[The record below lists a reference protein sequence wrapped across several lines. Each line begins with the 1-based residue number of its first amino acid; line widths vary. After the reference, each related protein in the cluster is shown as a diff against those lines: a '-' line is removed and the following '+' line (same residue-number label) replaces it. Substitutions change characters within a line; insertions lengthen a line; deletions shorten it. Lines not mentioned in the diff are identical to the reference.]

1 MRNKAPWKLSQ
12 SNPSADSFGCTTVP
26 SHIRKGNA
34 YRTKSPPLK
43 PSNKSPQIP
52 NFSPTHK
59 MTCNFI
65 LLEYNIWYTI
75 SYNPT
80 VTWSIPTLQS
90 NPRFCSKA
98 SWESISSK
106 AFSCPCG
113 LPPKLRSNDTQ
124 RWLLSCK
131 RGHRRLRNLYIYIDI
146 NNSDRSNFQR
156 QHVSTSCHSQHDQHV
171 NISMRSRT
179 ETNLNRSSIHQ
190 ASLSQ
195 QRARRRSKAP
205 QAQAG
210 REPLQQAIHSV
221 NRWICHWEILGK
233 LADSWSR

>member
-59 MTCNFI
+59 MTCNKLTFTI
-65 LLEYNIWYTI
+65 LEYIKIQYI
-75 SYNPT
+75 IYNL
-80 VTWSIPTLQS
+80 LQS
-90 NPRFCSKA
+90 YSHLIHPNPPVYPRFCSKT

-131 RGHRRLRNLYIYIDI
+131 RGHRRLRNLY
-146 NNSDRSNFQR
+146 R
-156 QHVSTSCHSQHDQHV
+156 
-171 NISMRSRT
+171 NIH
-179 ETNLNRSSIHQ
+179 LGQ
-190 ASLSQ
+190 VKF
-195 QRARRRSKAP
+195 SKTAYF
-205 QAQAG
+205 
-210 REPLQQAIHSV
+210 
-221 NRWICHWEILGK
+221 NILPFPT
-233 LADSWSR
+233 

>member
-90 NPRFCSKA
+90 NPRFCSKT

>member
-90 NPRFCSKA
+90 NPRFCSKT

-131 RGHRRLRNLYIYIDI
+131 RGHRRLRNLYIYRYKQLGQVKFSKTACFNILP
-146 NNSDRSNFQR
+146 FPTWPTC
-156 QHVSTSCHSQHDQHV
+156 QH
-171 NISMRSRT
+171 
-179 ETNLNRSSIHQ
+179 LN
-190 ASLSQ
+190 
-195 QRARRRSKAP
+195 
-205 QAQAG
+205 
-210 REPLQQAIHSV
+210 
-221 NRWICHWEILGK
+221 EI
-233 LADSWSR
+233 

>member
-12 SNPSADSFGCTTVP
+12 RNPSADSFGCTTVP

-90 NPRFCSKA
+90 NPRFCSKT

>member
-90 NPRFCSKA
+90 NPRFCSKT

-195 QRARRRSKAP
+195 QRARLRSKAP